1 VIPSRPARDRRD
13 IAWGHLGGFTD
24 NAQVVPRYRTS
35 CRKLLAIV
43 SLTGR
48 SFLLCLLL
56 LAVAIPLA
64 GARLWSTGRGWTST
78 VRRVGIIVTAQF
90 AAVALTAAAA
100 NDYGAF
106 YPNWH
111 DLYHAF
117 RPQDGSNVASESR
130 SFGAAPHTV
139 PAVRA
144 AGTGRETL
152 LGTGTGTVTTA
163 EALRIVESYAPWGT
177 PDLWPTRGAV
187 VNLNVPGE
195 NGGESQDILA
205 YVPPS
210 YFSGRPGDAHLPLA
224 EIITGY
230 PGTPSTVATKLKA
243 FADLQDEMARGVVPP
258 MALIVTRPTE
268 PYPRDTECVDVP
280 NGPQSAH
287 YLAYDVPDY
296 TVSVLKLT
304 VPTMGTIGY
313 STGGY
318 CALKLA
324 MQFPDRF
331 FGAASMSGYYAAQ
344 PGPSS
349 GSDIFGGDPMARNE
363 ADLIWRL
370 DNLTAPDITVLLA
383 TARDEHDPDGFEPAQ
398 QFLAHVHAP
407 MSAREIIREHGG
419 HNFNTWHDEMP
430 EMIAWTGE
438 QFARID
444 HDRHLRRGDRT
455 DRLDQN
461 QRNVHEAQTPARI
474 EKKATT

>member
-1 VIPSRPARDRRD
+1 
-13 IAWGHLGGFTD
+13 
-24 NAQVVPRYRTS
+24 
-35 CRKLLAIV
+35 V

-48 SFLLCLLL
+48 PFLLCLLA

-64 GARLWSTGRGWTST
+64 GARLWSHGNGWTKT
-78 VRRVGIIVTAQF
+78 LGRIGIIVTAQF
-90 AAVALTAAAA
+90 AAVAVTAAAA

-130 SFGAAPHTV
+130 SFGAAPHAV
-139 PAVRA
+139 PALGA
-144 AGTGRETL
+144 GGTGKAVL
-152 LGTGTGTVTTA
+152 LGTGSGTVTTA
-163 EALRIVESYAPWGT
+163 EALRIVESFHPWG
-177 PDLWPTRGAV
+177 PADLYPTRGAV
-187 VNLNVPGE
+187 VNLDVPGE
-195 NGGESQDILA
+195 NGGEAQDILA

-210 YFSGRPGDAHLPLA
+210 YFSGKPNDARLPVA

-230 PGTPSTVATKLKA
+230 PGTPATVSTKLKA
-243 FADLQDEMARGVVPP
+243 ISDLQEDMARGTVPP
-258 MALIVTRPTE
+258 MALIITRPAE

-296 TVSVLKLT
+296 TASVLKLT
-304 VPTMGTIGY
+304 VPVMGTIGY

-324 MQFPDRF
+324 MQFPDRYL
-331 FGAASMSGYYAAQ
+331 GAASMSGYYAAQ

-349 GSDIFGGDPMARNE
+349 GSDIFGGDPMAKNE
-363 ADLIWRL
+363 DDLIWRL
-370 DNLTAPDITVLLA
+370 DHLPVPDITVLLA

-407 MSAREIIREHGG
+407 MQAREIIREHGG

-430 EMIAWTGE
+430 EMIAWMGE
-438 QFARID
+438 QFSHLEQARSL
-444 HDRHLRRGDRT
+444 RHGDRT
-455 DRLDQN
+455 DRVEEN
-461 QRNVHEAQTPARI
+461 QRNVHEAQTPVRTE
-474 EKKATT
+474 EKKAT